1 MRPPAQ
7 PMKFKAAPRV
17 PPGRPP
23 LTAPQH
29 PMTRRTLAPLARR
42 ALGASL
48 ALLSPLA
55 CRGSAAPAATPPA
68 PAESSAAR
76 APAPKLIVQI
86 VVDQMRPD
94 YFDRYGAQLQG
105 GLKRLWNGGAVF
117 TDAHQDHAITETA
130 PGHAATQSG
139 RFPEH
144 TGIVLNDEGV
154 QDPQAPLIGSA
165 DDPASPYRFRGSVLT
180 DWLRTANAAT
190 RALSVSRKDRGAIL
204 PIGRAKQSV
213 FWYSTDAGF
222 TTSRYY
228 ADTLPTW
235 VRDFNRRNPIAGFA
249 GRQWTLLRDASWYT
263 EPDSVPQENRGH
275 DFTFPHALPAAQ
287 PRLGTDLKEKPWMD
301 SLTVLLALD
310 GVRTLHLGEGP
321 QTDVLN
327 VSLSTL
333 DAVGHRYGPDSRE
346 LHDMFLRVDQY
357 VGILLDS
364 LSAWRDPATIAVVL
378 TADHGVGPV
387 PGVASRDPVV
397 NGMYVNDTA
406 LVTPERQLAQ
416 ARGLSPDAVRCNL
429 GMVRLDRAALRGA
442 GLDVDSLVDAMARR
456 LRATPG
462 IARVDT
468 PASLARADTVHDR
481 IAREWLHSLPPDEPV
496 VLAVTPR
503 PWAIWSRMNW
513 NPGNH
518 ASPQRYDTHVPVVFY
533 GPWFRAG
540 RYPGFT
546 RVVDIAPTLAAVAHV
561 APTEPLDGRVLRE
574 ALRDGGA
581 NATAR
586 SSSRQ

>member
-1 MRPPAQ
+1 
-7 PMKFKAAPRV
+7 
-17 PPGRPP
+17 
-23 LTAPQH
+23 
-29 PMTRRTLAPLARR
+29 MTRRTLAPLARR

-48 ALLSPLA
+48 AILSPLA
-55 CRGSAAPAATPPA
+55 CARRAAPAATLPA
-68 PAESSAAR
+68 PAEPSAAA

-105 GLKRLWNGGAVF
+105 GLKRLWDGGAVF

-139 RFPEH
+139 RFPAH

-165 DDPASPYRFRGSVLT
+165 DDAASPYRFRGSVLT
-180 DWLRTANAAT
+180 DWLRTENAAS

-228 ADTLPTW
+228 GDTLPAW

-249 GRQWTLLRDASWYT
+249 GRQWELLRDPSWYT
-263 EPDSVPQENRGH
+263 ETDSVPQEHRGR
-275 DFTFPHALPAAQ
+275 DFTFPHLLPTERV
-287 PRLGTDLKEKPWMD
+287 RLGAELKEVPWMD

-357 VGILLDS
+357 VGMLLDS
-364 LSAWRDPATIAVVL
+364 LSTWRDPATIAIVL

-387 PGVASRDPVV
+387 PGVVTRDPSTA
-397 NGMYVNDTA
+397 GRYVNDTA
-406 LVTPERQLAQ
+406 LVTPERRLAES
-416 ARGLSPDAVRCNL
+416 RGLPADAVRCNL
-429 GMVRLDRAALRGA
+429 GMVRLDRAAFRGA
-442 GLDVDSLVDAMARR
+442 GVDVDSLVDAMARR

-462 IARVDT
+462 LERVDT
-468 PASLARADTVHDR
+468 PAALARADTVHDR
-481 IAREWLHSLPPDEPV
+481 IAREWLHSLAPDEPV
-496 VLAVTPR
+496 VLAVTPS
-503 PWAIWSRMNW
+503 PWAVWSRVNW
-513 NPGNH
+513 NPANH
-518 ASPQRYDTHVPVVFY
+518 GSPQRYDTHVPLVFY
-533 GPWFRAG
+533 GSWFRAG
-540 RYPGFT
+540 NYPGFT

-561 APTEPLDGRVLRE
+561 APTEKLDGRVLRE
-574 ALRDGGA
+574 ALRDGTA
-581 NATAR
+581 NGTSK
-586 SSSRQ
+586 SSSRQESVVSRQLSVALLSTEC